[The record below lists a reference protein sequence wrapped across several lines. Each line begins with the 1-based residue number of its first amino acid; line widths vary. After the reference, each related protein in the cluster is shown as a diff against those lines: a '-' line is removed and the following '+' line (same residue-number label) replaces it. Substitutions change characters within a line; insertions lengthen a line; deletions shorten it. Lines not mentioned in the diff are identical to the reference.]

1 MNRRLCHISLLAVA
15 VWLHG
20 AVYAAA
26 DTTVRNFDPQKIED
40 YKNRSEYK
48 YDERV
53 SFPVLEWMQRLMEKL
68 ARWFERQFDF
78 VEIPTVAGF
87 PLGDIIV
94 WVLAIVAVGFIVFII
109 FRGRWGWLFGGK
121 KFRKKE
127 DEYSVYA
134 ENIHNINFTDE
145 IEAAVQGK
153 NYRKATRLFYLK
165 SLKLL
170 SDAGYIQWHID
181 KTNTDYRREISS
193 KAIRDEFDYLSLAF
207 EYVWYG
213 EFEPTEETF
222 LQTFDKFRSF
232 NSRFKTDAVEP

>member
-1 MNRRLCHISLLAVA
+1 MKRRLPHISLSLAA

-20 AVYAAA
+20 TVYAVA
-26 DTTVRNFDPQKIED
+26 DTTVRNFDPQKIE
-40 YKNRSEYK
+40 EYK
-48 YDERV
+48 KRDEYHYDERV
-53 SFPVLEWMQRLMEKL
+53 TFTVLDWLQRLADKL

-78 VEIPTVAGF
+78 VEVPSVGGF

-94 WVLAIVAVGFIVFII
+94 WVLALVAVGFIVFII
-109 FRGRWGWLFGGK
+109 FRGKWGWLFGGK
-121 KFRKKE
+121 KFRKRE
-127 DEYSVYA
+127 EEYSVYV

-170 SDAGYIQWHID
+170 SDAGYIQWQIN

-222 LQTFDKFRSF
+222 LETFDKFRSF
-232 NSRFKTDAVEP
+232 NNRFKTDAVEP